1 MDLKEFDLVDPSTH
15 WYYQSKLFAL
25 RKELAQHGHGVQH
38 VIDVGAGSGFFS
50 KEMTKERIFINVLCI
65 DPNYTREQLT

>member
-50 KEMTKERIFINVLCI
+50 KSARG
-65 DPNYTREQLT
+65 